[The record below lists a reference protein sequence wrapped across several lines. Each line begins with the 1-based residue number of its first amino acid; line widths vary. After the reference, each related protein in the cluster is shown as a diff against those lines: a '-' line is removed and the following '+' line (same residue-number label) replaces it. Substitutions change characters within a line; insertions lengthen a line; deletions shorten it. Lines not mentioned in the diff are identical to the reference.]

1 MSDQS
6 HIKQALFTQHEV
18 LQIMEEHR
26 LMMEQVF
33 CQSLIDT
40 FGRDIFTEF
49 NEEME
54 YDVFLSSQHTER
66 CKNIIKR
73 HYKDILEERDED
85 HPMYSMTEQV
95 YQEKVAKDQT
105 QMDSVREALKQRD
118 MWGDERHP
126 TGHDILS
133 AIRSRKE
140 KAKNV

>member
-18 LQIMEEHR
+18 LHMMEDHR
-26 LMMEQVF
+26 LMLEQVI
-33 CQSLIDT
+33 CQAFLDT
-40 FGRDIFTEF
+40 FGRDIFSEF

-73 HYKDILEERDED
+73 HYRDILEDDARD
-85 HPMYSMTEQV
+85 MYDE
-95 YQEKVAKDQT
+95 VAQSAPDAT
-105 QMDSVREALKQRD
+105 QMDQLRAALKERD
-118 MWGDERHP
+118 MWGDDVQP
-126 TGHDILS
+126 TGQDILS

-140 KAKNV
+140 RAKNV